1 MSQNAA
7 KPSLSDRLL
16 GDNTVL
22 RLLVIAIAIFVV
34 FSLLLPGK
42 FFSVLNLQSMAV
54 QFPEFGILAIAIM
67 ITMISGGIDLSVVGT
82 ANLSSIMAALVLTRL
97 GEGAGMSLMIVLPL
111 AVLVAF
117 VVGSLCGIFNGFL
130 VARVGIVPILAT
142 LGTMSLYTGLSYVI
156 TGGPAIPTLQLA
168 WIGNGSVLGVPI
180 VVIIFLVIAG
190 IFALTLNRTTY
201 GFNVYMYGTNA
212 TAARF
217 SGINSTRVLI
227 RTYWLAGV
235 LAAVAGLVFVARVN
249 SAKADYGESFV
260 LLSVL
265 ICILGGV
272 SSTGGFGSVGG
283 LVLAVLCLQFLSTGL
298 NMFLLE
304 VFGSSGS
311 TFFRQFAWG
320 ALLLAVMVMNYYV
333 DQRRQK
339 RVV

>member
-1 MSQNAA
+1 MSSNTA

-22 RLLVIAIAIFVV
+22 RLLVIAIAIFVA
-34 FSLLLPGK
+34 FSILLPGK
-42 FFSVLNLQSMAV
+42 FFSIANMQSMAV

-67 ITMISGGIDLSVVGT
+67 LTMISGGIDLSVVGT
-82 ANLSSIMAALVLTRL
+82 ANLSSIFAALVLTRL
-97 GEGAGMSLMIVLPL
+97 GEGAGLSPMLVLPL
-111 AVLVAF
+111 AVFMSLF
-117 VVGSLCGIFNGFL
+117 VGSLCGIFNGFL

-156 TGGPAIPTLQLA
+156 TGGPAITTTQLA
-168 WIGNGSVLGVPI
+168 WLGNGSVLGVPI
-180 VVIIFLVIAG
+180 VVIIFLAIAG
-190 IFALTLNRTTY
+190 VFAIILNRTSY
-201 GFNVYMYGTNA
+201 GFNLYMYGTNA

-217 SGINSTRVLI
+217 SGISSTRVLF
-227 RTYWLAGV
+227 RTYWLAGM

-265 ICILGGV
+265 ISILGGV
-272 SSTGGFGSVGG
+272 SYAGGFGTVGG

-298 NMFLLE
+298 NMLTLQLS
-304 VFGSSGS
+304 GSSGG

-320 ALLLAVMVMNYYV
+320 ALLLLVMVMNYYV

-339 RVV
+339 KTT